1 MKKFRKYI
9 ETWIDGKNIRGINVA
24 LSDIDECIYIYNSI
38 VKKEKPEFINGKV
51 KDILDKCGINTVTCG
66 IGWKIA

>member
-38 VKKEKPEFINGKV
+38 VKKEKPEFINRKV
-51 KDILDKCGINTVTCG
+51 KDILDKCGINTITCG

>member
-1 MKKFRKYI
+1 MKKFREYI

-51 KDILDKCGINTVTCG
+51 KDILDKCGINTVTYG

>member
-1 MKKFRKYI
+1 MKKFREYI

-38 VKKEKPEFINGKV
+38 AKKEKPEFINRKV
-51 KDILDKCGINTVTCG
+51 KEILDRCGIKTVTYG
-66 IGWKIA
+66 IGWKVA

>member
-1 MKKFRKYI
+1 MKKFREYI
-9 ETWIDGKNIRGINVA
+9 ETWIDGKNIRGINVT

-38 VKKEKPEFINGKV
+38 VKKKKPEFINGKV

>member
-1 MKKFRKYI
+1 MKKFREYI